1 MEINLHR
8 IYAPEKTSVFRGQF
22 WRENLESRSTANIRS
37 GFECSTDLSSRW
49 VGGHRWGSCTKP
61 PLLRPICPTAD
72 CPLPLKRE
80 GLSRAAHRRTV
91 SPRPATPRSPAASA
105 APAGPA
111 PRAWHRPVPAAHHAA
126 APPPAPAPA
135 PGPIRACCAPPRRGR
150 SARSRAPGCPGLAVD
165 AGAGPDRLH
174 LRWKIPV
181 SPVVHPAVSRLET
194 VRGCDVPGQ
203 GGSPPSPP
211 EPR

>member
-1 MEINLHR
+1 MQRPLFR
-8 IYAPEKTSVFRGQF
+8 PAAGKRPVRSRPTSAAT
-22 WRENLESRSTANIRS
+22 SRSVDKQLWVERSPLFNPSNPLCRNISIPTHEYRHHAPRPS
-37 GFECSTDLSSRW
+37 PF
-49 VGGHRWGSCTKP
+49 VCTG
-61 PLLRPICPTAD
+61 R
-72 CPLPLKRE
+72 LPLKRE
-80 GLSRAAHRRTV
+80 GPFTA
-91 SPRPATPRSPAASA
+91 SPPPQPPTPPPPAAPA

-111 PRAWHRPVPAAHHAA
+111 PRAWHRPAPAARHAA

-150 SARSRAPGCPGLAVD
+150 SARSRAPGCPGLVVD

-181 SPVVHPAVSRLET
+181 SPVVHPAVSRLEA
-194 VRGCDVPGQ
+194 VRGCNVPGQ
-203 GGSPPSPP
+203 GGSPPAPP